1 MNNITDILR
10 EYPAITIFL
19 TVGIGF
25 FIGKLRYKTFSLG
38 SVTAVL
44 LVSILVGQ
52 IGVPVSGPIKTVF
65 FMMFLFSIG
74 YSVGPTFFRS
84 LKGMGLKQVLFA
96 VIMSMMCGGV
106 TLVLAIL
113 FRYGPGV
120 TVGLFSGSQ
129 TCSSVIGVGSETIQR
144 LGDLIS
150 DPKAQQA
157 LIPVCYAVTY
167 IYGTLGTVIIL
178 GSLGPKLLGGLD
190 KVKAQTRELEQSLN
204 MNEWENDPAF
214 INALREVSFRAYT
227 IDNPYFDQPR
237 SIAETERFLH
247 DNGMEVSV
255 DRVRSN
261 GRIEEAKRDL
271 NVANGDVIVL
281 CGRYEQ
287 IINDGFVI
295 GPETAD
301 EELLH
306 YPVERVPVLF
316 ANKSLYGITVEELSG
331 KDFMHGVT
339 IRSITRRGE
348 NVDVSP
354 DVVLQKG
361 DNLVVIGQSVNVK
374 KASAEIGHVDRP
386 TLSSDLMFVG
396 LAIAIGGIIGALTF
410 MIGSIPLSFGT
421 SGGALVA
428 GLVFGWLRSKRP
440 VFGNIPRPALWI
452 MNNLGLNVFIACIG
466 LESAQSFV
474 SGLVSVGP
482 MLFVVGVV
490 ATTLPLLFGLWLG
503 HKVFKFNPAITL
515 GCCAGTRTCTASLGA
530 VQDTLGSTLPA
541 MGYTVTYAVANIL
554 LVIWGLLAVILVH

>member
-1 MNNITDILR
+1 MNNILDILR

-25 FIGKLRYKTFSLG
+25 FVGKLRYKTFSLG

-44 LVSILVGQ
+44 LVSILIGQ

-84 LKGMGLKQVLFA
+84 LRGMGLKQVLFA
-96 VIMSMMCGGV
+96 VIMSLMCGGV
-106 TLVLAIL
+106 TLALALL
-113 FRYGPGV
+113 FQYGPGI

-144 LGDLIS
+144 LGNLIS
-150 DPKAQQA
+150 DPKEQQA

-190 KVKAQTRELEQSLN
+190 KVKEQTRALEEELN
-204 MNEWENDPAF
+204 MSDWENDPAY
-214 INALREVSFRAYT
+214 INALREVSFRAYI
-227 IDNPYFDQPR
+227 IDEQYFDTPH
-237 SIAETERFLH
+237 SVAEAEKFLH
-247 DNGMEVSV
+247 YNGMDVSI
-255 DRVRSN
+255 DRVRIN
-261 GRIEEAKRDL
+261 GEVKDATADL
-271 NVANGDVIVL
+271 VLHKGDVVVL

-287 IINDGFVI
+287 IINDSYVI

-306 YPVERVPVLF
+306 YPVERVPVLL
-316 ANKSLYGITVEELSG
+316 ANKKLDGYTVEKLNASG
-331 KDFMHGVT
+331 FMHGVT
-339 IRSITRRGE
+339 IRTINRKGE
-348 NVDVSP
+348 NIDLSP
-354 DVVLQKG
+354 EVELHKG
-361 DNLVVIGQSVNVK
+361 DVLTIIGQSENVK
-374 KASAEIGHVDRP
+374 VASDELGHMDRP

-396 LAIAIGGIIGALTF
+396 LAIAIGGIMGALTF

-440 VFGNIPRPALWI
+440 SFGHIPRSALWI

-482 MLFVVGVV
+482 MLFVVGII
-490 ATTLPLLFGLWLG
+490 ATSLPLLFGLWLG
-503 HKVFKFNPAITL
+503 HKVFKFNPALTL

-554 LVIWGLLAVILVH
+554 LVIWGLLAVIIVH

>member
-1 MNNITDILR
+1 MNNLLDILR
-10 EYPAITIFL
+10 DYPAIAIFL

-25 FIGKLRYKTFSLG
+25 FIGKIRLGHFSLG

-52 IGVPVSGPIKTVF
+52 IGIKVAGPVKTVF

-84 LKGMGLKQVLFA
+84 RRGMGLKQVIFA
-96 VIMSMMCGGV
+96 VIMSLCCGTV
-106 TLVLAIL
+106 TVALAVL
-113 FRYGPGV
+113 FKYGPGV

-129 TCSSVIGVGSETIQR
+129 TCSSIIGVGGEVIRR
-144 LGDLIS
+144 LGDVIS
-150 DPKAQQA
+150 DNQAQQE

-178 GSLGPKLLGGLD
+178 GSWGPKLLGGID
-190 KVKAQTRELEQSLN
+190 KVRQQTRQLEEKLN
-204 MNEWENDPAF
+204 MNGWEDDPAY
-214 INALREVSFRAYT
+214 INALRQVAFRAYI
-227 IDNPYFDQPR
+227 IDDPYFDSPKTVAQ
-237 SIAETERFLH
+237 TEEFLRG
-247 DNGMEVSV
+247 NGTEVSV
-255 DRVRSN
+255 DRARIN
-261 GRIEEAKRDL
+261 GEITEVNPKLLLR
-271 NVANGDVIVL
+271 NGDAVVL
-281 CGRYEQ
+281 CGRHEQ
-287 IINDGFVI
+287 LVNENFLI

-301 EELLH
+301 EELLP
-306 YPVERVPVLF
+306 YPVERAPILL
-316 ANKSLYGITVEELSG
+316 ANKELDGLTVDALMSR
-331 KDFMHGVT
+331 DFMHGVG
-339 IRSITRRGE
+339 IRSIDRKGE
-348 NVDVSP
+348 SIDVAG
-354 DVVLQKG
+354 DEQLRKG
-361 DNLVVIGQSVNVK
+361 DNIWVVGQSRNVRKAAEVIGH
-374 KASAEIGHVDRP
+374 IDRP
-386 TLSSDLMFVG
+386 THSSDLMFVG
-396 LAIAIGGIIGALTF
+396 IAIAIGGIVGALTF
-410 MIGSIPLSFGT
+410 MVGSIPLSFGT

-428 GLVFGWLRSKRP
+428 GLVFGWLRSRKP

-490 ATTLPLLFGLWLG
+490 ATSLPLLFGLWLG

-530 VQDTLGSTLPA
+530 VQDSLGSSLPA

-554 LVIWGLLAVILVH
+554 LVIWGLVAVLVVK

>member
-1 MNNITDILR
+1 
-10 EYPAITIFL
+10 
-19 TVGIGF
+19 
-25 FIGKLRYKTFSLG
+25 
-38 SVTAVL
+38 
-44 LVSILVGQ
+44 
-52 IGVPVSGPIKTVF
+52 
-65 FMMFLFSIG
+65 MFLFSIG

-96 VIMSMMCGGV
+96 VIMSLMCGGV
-106 TLVLAIL
+106 TLALALL

-144 LGDLIS
+144 LS
-150 DPKAQQA
+150 DIIKNPEEQQA

-178 GSLGPKLLGGLD
+178 GTLGPKLLGGLD
-190 KVKAQTRELEQSLN
+190 KVKEQTRRLEEDMN
-204 MNEWENDPAF
+204 MNDWENDPAC
-214 INALREVSFRAYT
+214 INALREVSFRAYV
-227 IDNPYFDQPR
+227 IDNPYFDTPR
-237 SIAETERFLH
+237 SVADAEMFLRR
-247 DNGMEVSV
+247 NGMEVSV
-255 DRVRSN
+255 DRVRRN
-261 GRIEEAKRDL
+261 GVIEQSVPEMIIK
-271 NVANGDVIVL
+271 NGDVVAL

-287 IINDGFVI
+287 IINDGLVI

-306 YPVERVPVLF
+306 YPVERVPVLL
-316 ANKSLYGITVEELSG
+316 AAKKLYGISVEDITVR
-331 KDFMHGVT
+331 DFMHGVS
-339 IRSITRRGE
+339 IRSITRAGE
-348 NVDVSP
+348 NIGVSP
-354 DVVLQKG
+354 EVTLRKG
-361 DNLVVIGQSVNVK
+361 DTLTLIGQSSNIK
-374 KASAEIGHVDRP
+374 RASAEIGHMDRP

-396 LAIAIGGIIGALTF
+396 LAIAIGGIIGALTV
-410 MIGSIPLSFGT
+410 MVGSIPLSFGT

-474 SGLVSVGP
+474 SGLMSVGP
-482 MLFVVGVV
+482 ILFVVGIV

-530 VQDTLGSTLPA
+530 VQDTLGSSLPA
-541 MGYTVTYAVANIL
+541 MGYTVTYAVANLL
-554 LVIWGLLAVILVH
+554 LVIWGLLAVVIVH

>member
-1 MNNITDILR
+1 MNNILDILR

-25 FIGKLRYKTFSLG
+25 FVGKLRYKTFSLG

-44 LVSILVGQ
+44 LVSILIGQ

-84 LKGMGLKQVLFA
+84 LRGMGLKQVLFA
-96 VIMSMMCGGV
+96 VIMSLMCGGV
-106 TLVLAIL
+106 TLVLALL
-113 FRYGPGV
+113 FKYGPGI

-144 LGDLIS
+144 LGNLIS
-150 DPKAQQA
+150 DPKEQQA

-190 KVKAQTRELEQSLN
+190 KVKEQTRALEEELN
-204 MNEWENDPAF
+204 MSDWENDPAY
-214 INALREVSFRAYT
+214 INALREVSFRAYI
-227 IDNPYFDQPR
+227 IDEQYFDTPR
-237 SIAETERFLH
+237 TVAEAEKFLH
-247 DNGMEVSV
+247 DNAMEVSI
-255 DRVRSN
+255 DRVRIN
-261 GRIEEAKRDL
+261 GEVKDATADL
-271 NVANGDVIVL
+271 VLHKGDVVVL

-287 IINDGFVI
+287 IINDSFVI

-306 YPVERVPVLF
+306 YPVERVPVLL
-316 ANKSLYGITVEELSG
+316 ANKKLDGYTVEKLNAS
-331 KDFMHGVT
+331 DFMHGVT
-339 IRSITRRGE
+339 IRTINRKGE
-348 NVDVSP
+348 NIDLSP
-354 DVVLQKG
+354 EVELHKG
-361 DNLVVIGQSVNVK
+361 DVLTIIGQSENVRV
-374 KASAEIGHVDRP
+374 ASDELGHMDRP

-396 LAIAIGGIIGALTF
+396 LAIAIGGIMGALTF

-440 VFGNIPRPALWI
+440 SFGHIPRSALWI

-482 MLFVVGVV
+482 MLFVVGII
-490 ATTLPLLFGLWLG
+490 ATSLPLLFGLWLG
-503 HKVFKFNPAITL
+503 HKVFKFNPALTL

-554 LVIWGLLAVILVH
+554 LVIWGLLAVIIVH